1 MRGLIKNNILDLSEH
16 EKLRAIFDSS
26 PDVCLL
32 IDKEHRIIAYNRKA
46 AYGAKIVF
54 SKQLREEANIKEFYL
69 ENSYERF
76 EADLNKVFQGEAV
89 IRDEKLV
96 FPNKVTW
103 FEFRFFPV
111 FDTSNNVVA
120 ATFHAI
126 DISEFK
132 KDKKYLY
139 NERRLFEQ
147 GPAVAF
153 KWTLFK
159 ENSVTKFVSPNVE
172 SIFGYK
178 PEELMDKSFLDFI
191 HEEDI
196 KLIEEQID
204 TKVAQELRV
213 GNSYTDS
220 SYRVKCADGEYKWV
234 YDYSFLAKES
244 DGEKRVYGYLIDISE
259 QKKITLELEE
269 KNNQLKEALDLAN
282 TQAKILEVTTHMV
295 MFTDIDGN
303 ITWINKSFEDITGY
317 TLAEV
322 YGKKPSQL
330 FAGEETDEGTIK
342 KIREAVNQRKKVSV
356 EFINYKKNGEKFWVE
371 LKTEPI
377 YDEAGNLSAFLSI
390 QNDITERKIIEEK
403 LNLRNEQLKKFSFTT
418 SHELRHE
425 FAKILSLLENKDI
438 LTQHDSSLDILGEIN
453 IATKTMNTIIS
464 KMNEQ
469 LYISDTQEIDKIEEL
484 TLKEVDEI
492 CLIDDDDIVCFINKK
507 IISSTLPDKK
517 IEIFNS
523 ADEAI
528 TYFKTTP
535 ASLKR
540 YIFLDL
546 NMPIKSGW
554 NFLQEYKALKNSS
567 PVIILTSSI
576 DAADRER
583 ARRYPEV
590 VSFFSKPLTNEKL
603 KGLL

>member
-1 MRGLIKNNILDLSEH
+1 MRGLIKRNILDLSEH

-26 PDVCLL
+26 PDICLL
-32 IDKEHRIIAYNRKA
+32 IDKRHRIIAYNRKA

-89 IRDEKLV
+89 IRDERLV
-96 FPNKVTW
+96 FPNEVIW

-111 FDTSNNVVA
+111 FDTTNNVVA
-120 ATFHAI
+120 VTFHAI

-132 KDKKYLY
+132 KEKKYLH

-159 ENSVTKFVSPNVE
+159 ENSVTKFVSPNVK
-172 SIFGYK
+172 SIFGYT

-196 KLIEEQID
+196 KQIQEHID
-204 TKVAQELRV
+204 TKVAQEFRV
-213 GNSYTDS
+213 GNDYTDS
-220 SYRVKCADGEYKWV
+220 SYRVRCANGEYKWV

-282 TQAKILEVTTHMV
+282 TQAKILEVTTNMI

-303 ITWINKSFEDITGY
+303 ITWINKSFEVCTGY

-330 FAGEETDEGTIK
+330 FAGEETDEETIEKVRKAVKERK
-342 KIREAVNQRKKVSV
+342 KINV
-356 EFINYKKNGEKFWVE
+356 EFLNYKKNGEKFWVE

-377 YDEAGNLSAFLSI
+377 YDEVGNLSAFLSI
-390 QNDITERKIIEEK
+390 QNDITERKTIEEK
-403 LNLRNEQLKKFSFTT
+403 LQQRNEQLKKFSFTT

-438 LTQHDSSLDILGEIN
+438 LIEHDSQLDILGEIN
-453 IATKTMNTIIS
+453 TATKTMNTIIS

-469 LYISDTQEIDKIEEL
+469 LYISDTQEVEKIEEL
-484 TLKEVDEI
+484 TLSEVDEI

-507 IISSTLPDKK
+507 IISSTLPNKK

-528 TYFKTTP
+528 TYFKSTP
-535 ASLKR
+535 TSYKR

-546 NMPIKSGW
+546 NMPIKTGW
-554 NFLQEYKALKNSS
+554 NFLQEYKALQNSS